1 MTLSADAPVRS
12 AEELQRAWK
21 EAHLKP
27 LWEIAESHTVRTTG
41 SGAHRWSWRLL
52 EPLIFEALK
61 VTSPQV
67 AERRVLSMIDPGA
80 SGREFHTTKN
90 LNAALQILNPGESA
104 RPHRHTMNAL
114 RFVLKGNGA
123 TTTVDGKP
131 CPMAEGDLVLT
142 PGWTWHEHHHG
153 GDEPIVWLDVLDV
166 ALHLYLAT
174 DRFEPGPVHDP
185 APQLDETAFAAPN
198 VVPEGVPSR
207 GYSPIFRYPLADAVA
222 ALQHAPPGRDGARR
236 VRYVN
241 PLTGGAVMS
250 LLDCYLVELDPHQE
264 TVPFRTTANA
274 VCAIV
279 AGGGTTVVG
288 EESFAW
294 EPRDILSLP
303 NGQWTHHRA
312 GAEGARL
319 FITTDREVYRRLDL
333 LTEEFET

>member
-1 MTLSADAPVRS
+1 MTLSADPVRS
-12 AEELQRAWK
+12 PEELQAAWK
-21 EAHLKP
+21 AAHLKP

-41 SGAHRWSWRLL
+41 SGAHVWRWREL

-61 VTSPQV
+61 VASPQV

-114 RFVLKGNGA
+114 RFVLKGSGA
-123 TTTVDGKP
+123 TTTVDGKA

-142 PGWTWHEHHHG
+142 PGWTWHEHKHG
-153 GDEPIVWLDVLDV
+153 GTEPIVWLDVLDV

-198 VVPEGVPSR
+198 VVPDGIASN

-222 ALQHAPPGRDGARR
+222 ALKHAPPGRDGARR

-250 LLDCYLVELDPHQE
+250 LLDCYLIELDPHQDRSVSHHGE
-264 TVPFRTTANA
+264 RRVR
-274 VCAIV
+274 
-279 AGGGTTVVG
+279 GRLRDGDDDGRRGHLRLGT
-288 EESFAW
+288 
-294 EPRDILSLP
+294 RDVIALP
-303 NGQWTHHRA
+303 NGQWTKHKA
-312 GAEGARL
+312 GAEPARL
-319 FITTDREVYRRLDL
+319 FVTTDREVYRKLDL
-333 LTEEFET
+333 LKEEFKG